1 MDLRE
6 RGGASQRH
14 PWELARAH
22 FVLDTLEGSGALR
35 GSPRILDA
43 GAGDAFVAGLLAEQA
58 TGARVVAWDAHFS
71 DQDLASLA
79 GARVEATRE
88 EPRGPFDTVLL
99 LDVLEHVEDD
109 HGFLAR
115 LVAAGAREAVF
126 LVTVPAWPQL
136 FSQHDAALR
145 HFRRYTPRACRELLA
160 GAGLEVTRSGGLF
173 HALLLQRGLAVFAE
187 RLLQRRR
194 DPGGPD
200 ADSRANSVPT
210 GIGGWRHGRLATDAA
225 SAALALDQLF
235 SKAAARARLDLPG
248 LSFWAL
254 CRKPA

>member
-14 PWELARAH
+14 PWEIARAR
-22 FVLDTLEGSGALR
+22 FVLDTLGASGALR
-35 GSPRILDA
+35 GTPRILDA
-43 GAGDAFVAGLLAEQA
+43 GAGDTFVASLLAA
-58 TGARVVAWDAHFS
+58 NVAGARVVAWDAHFT

-79 GARVEATRE
+79 GSRLEAIRE
-88 EPRGPFDTVLL
+88 EPQGPFDAVLL

-115 LVAAGAREAVF
+115 IVAAGARDAAF
-126 LVTVPAWPQL
+126 LVTVPAWPQI
-136 FSQHDAALR
+136 FSQHDVALR
-145 HFRRYTPRACRELLA
+145 HFRRYTPKACRELLE

-173 HALLLQRGLAVFAE
+173 HSLLLLRGSAVFAR

-194 DPGGPD
+194 DRGGSEG
-200 ADSRANSVPT
+200 DSRPNSVPT
-210 GIGGWRHGRLATDAA
+210 GVGGWSHGRLATDATT
-225 SAALALDQLF
+225 AALALDQLV
-235 SKAAARARLDLPG
+235 SKAAAQAGLDLPG

-254 CRKPA
+254 CRKAA